1 LNNRSIEVLH
11 RLGVSTPQGFQ
22 LIQTP
27 QEIIDACACVML
39 FDGIG
44 MDADANCDS
53 GGGTAL
59 ALASLRAGSRLA
71 PPLRSCLLSPA
82 HRFLTQVSERFR
94 KGL

>member
-1 LNNRSIEVLH
+1 
-11 RLGVSTPQGFQ
+11 
-22 LIQTP
+22 
-27 QEIIDACACVML
+27 ML